1 MTPRTLGGEDSLA
14 LRCQRS
20 IDGKR
25 KGRWRGRPQPL
36 ADALEAGKVHR
47 FPARAV
53 ADGRAYQH
61 FLERRIQA
69 VPMQRAP
76 IAKPERPERRHV
88 GISNRVVDLLTEL
101 TKLERVE
108 RIDSATAPIRPRVHP
123 RKFLAMTNERLARAW
138 NHEEAVR
145 ERLGP

>member
-53 ADGRAYQH
+53 TDGRADQH
-61 FLERRIQA
+61 LLERRIQA
-69 VPMQRAP
+69 VPMHRAP
-76 IAKPERPERRHV
+76 IAKPARPERRSAEV
-88 GISNRVVDLLTEL
+88 ANRAVYILTEL
-101 TKLERVE
+101 T
-108 RIDSATAPIRPRVHP
+108 IS
-123 RKFLAMTNERLARAW
+123 ARA
-138 NHEEAVR
+138 
-145 ERLGP
+145 ERTDPAAAPV